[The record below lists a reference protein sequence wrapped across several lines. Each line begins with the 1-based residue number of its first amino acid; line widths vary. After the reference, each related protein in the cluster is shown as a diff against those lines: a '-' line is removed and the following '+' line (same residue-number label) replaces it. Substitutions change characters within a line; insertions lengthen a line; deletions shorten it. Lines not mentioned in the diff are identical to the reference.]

1 MSARIYSYWG
11 SDQRQGFADYARFLS
26 FGLLSPHLV
35 YSYTGFSSH
44 SRASLARE
52 VPRLVSAAA
61 VSGATLLIA
70 VVLLQSRT
78 ETDVWFA
85 KYLTALA
92 AFVVIASAVGVACG
106 SVWRMMGIRARP
118 LVDKIWLSR
127 TPAEFWR
134 RWSWPPHQWLNRYV
148 FVPWGGRVHPV
159 AATVVVFLVSGLAHE
174 LMAGVGLGRLTGHQ
188 TAFFLVSS
196 LGVMAS
202 PHLERLARW
211 GLAGEIVMR
220 LATII
225 FMITT
230 ATLMF
235 ATFNKFVPLYQEP
248 AWLDW

>member
-1 MSARIYSYWG
+1 
-11 SDQRQGFADYARFLS
+11 
-26 FGLLSPHLV
+26 
-35 YSYTGFSSH
+35 
-44 SRASLARE
+44 
-52 VPRLVSAAA
+52 
-61 VSGATLLIA
+61 
-70 VVLLQSRT
+70 
-78 ETDVWFA
+78 
-85 KYLTALA
+85 
-92 AFVVIASAVGVACG
+92 
-106 SVWRMMGIRARP
+106 
-118 LVDKIWLSR
+118 
-127 TPAEFWR
+127 
-134 RWSWPPHQWLNRYV
+134 V

-202 PHLERLARW
+202 PQLERLARW

-225 FMITT
+225 FMIAT

-248 AWLDW
+248 AWLGW